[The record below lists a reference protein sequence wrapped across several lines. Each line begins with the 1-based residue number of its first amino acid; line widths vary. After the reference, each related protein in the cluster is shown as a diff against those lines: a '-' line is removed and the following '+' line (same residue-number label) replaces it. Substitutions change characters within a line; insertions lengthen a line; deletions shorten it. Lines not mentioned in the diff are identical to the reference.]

1 MLAIATLVFSLTACQ
16 PVAYLMSTPLVMQV
30 GTVDAS
36 AAASDSRDRMTLFY
50 TTTRQ
55 PQGSPSSRSYGED
68 FAEELRLGVATL
80 RVDEGAA
87 IARETRALPPLS
99 QLQERPPLELENLN
113 EQAVIGTGA
122 DLDVL
127 SPEAATFFAEV
138 DDALAA
144 STDKD
149 VFVYVHGGN
158 NSVYRTAAQAAQY
171 RRFTGR
177 GSVVVAFAWP
187 TVDNYL
193 SYASDV
199 RNAERS
205 VPAFGRLLELLGKHT
220 KVEHINVMAH
230 SAGVRIVSAALASI
244 GSEPANREV
253 LRQRLRLG
261 EVYYAAA
268 DLELKTLVRDLRDY
282 VDLPMRITLQSNR
295 GDVVLA
301 FLALRSGKSRV
312 GRPNFNDL
320 NDAER
325 ALLREW
331 VTASRI
337 DIVDV
342 TSDRA
347 SGPGGHVFWFE
358 RRWVGSDVLLE
369 FTYHAPPTARGLQ
382 ATDRDGLRQW
392 IFPADYEERASTTAG
407 KLHLR

>member
-1 MLAIATLVFSLTACQ
+1 
-16 PVAYLMSTPLVMQV
+16 MSTPLVMQV
-30 GTVDAS
+30 GSIDAS
-36 AAASDSRDRMTLFY
+36 TAASDSRDRMTLFY

-55 PQGSPSSRSYGED
+55 PQGSSSSRTYGEE

-99 QLQERPPLELENLN
+99 QLRERPPLELENLD
-113 EQAVIGTGA
+113 EQAVLGTSA

-127 SPEAATFFAEV
+127 SPEAASFFAEV
-138 DDALAA
+138 DDALSA
-144 STDKD
+144 SADKD

-171 RRFTGR
+171 RQYTGR

-193 SYASDV
+193 SYATDV
-199 RNAERS
+199 RNAGRS
-205 VPAFGRLLELLGKHT
+205 VPAFTRLIELLGKHT
-220 KVEHINVMAH
+220 KVEHINIMAH

-244 GSEPANREV
+244 GSAATDREV
-253 LRQRLRLG
+253 LRRRLRLG

-268 DLELKTLVRDLRDY
+268 DLEMKTFIRDLRDY
-282 VDLPMRITLQSNR
+282 VDLPLRVTLQANR
-295 GDVVLA
+295 GDPVLA
-301 FLALRSGKSRV
+301 ILALASGNSRA

-320 NDAER
+320 NDKER
-325 ALLREW
+325 VLLREW

-347 SGPGGHVFWFE
+347 SGSGGHVFWFE

-369 FTYHAPPTARGLQ
+369 FTYHAPPAERGLQ
-382 ATDRDGLRQW
+382 ATDKDGLRQW
-392 IFPADYEERASTTAG
+392 VFPADYEQRASTAAS
-407 KLHLR
+407 KLPLR